1 MSIIVEDGTGLSTAQ
16 TYASV
21 ATADAYHLARNN
33 TTWTGTDAVKEYA
46 LVRAAQALDGR
57 YAQYWPGYRYSED
70 QALDWPRTDAVDTDG
85 YDLDALPQGIVDA
98 CCEAAL
104 IELVTAGSLS
114 EESELGVKR
123 EKAGSVE
130 VEYASTQRTGYPK
143 IAHALRRIVR
153 AGGLRMR
160 RVV

>member
-1 MSIIVEDGTGLSTAQ
+1 MAIIVEDGTGLSTAQ

-21 ATADAYHLARNN
+21 ATANAYHTARGN
-33 TTWTGTDAVKEYA
+33 TSWTGTDAAKEYA
-46 LVRAAQALDGR
+46 LTRAAQALDGR
-57 YAQYWPGYRYSED
+57 YSQYWPGYRYSET
-70 QALDWPRTDAVDTDG
+70 QALDWPRTDAVDIDG
-85 YDLDALPQGIVDA
+85 YDLDGLPQGIVDA

-114 EESELGVKR
+114 EEEELGVKR

-130 VEYASTQRTGYPK
+130 VEYTSTQHTGYPR

-153 AGGLRMR
+153 TGGLRMR